1 MAFEIAPDPGD
12 RGEPDVRQGTTGG
25 SVVGDPRLVDHGLQ
39 VLARGALVCPSCS
52 LPISPAPRIAPRA
65 ILECGFCDH
74 AAVAIEFLR
83 EELFDA
89 PANDVVLI
97 ARVAHRATV

>member
-1 MAFEIAPDPGD
+1 MAFEIAPDPGE
-12 RGEPDVRQGTTGG
+12 RGEPDVRQGRTGG
-25 SVVGDPRLVDHGLQ
+25 SAVGDQRLVESGAQ
-39 VLARGALVCPSCS
+39 VLARGALVCPSCT

-74 AAVAIEFLR
+74 AAAAIEFLR
-83 EELFDA
+83 PDVFDA